1 MGANSNWRQ
10 QSSVGKYVYILTR
23 WRASKM
29 AVTELKEDLVKD
41 VKAVLLPE
49 LNIARL
55 WNRC

>member
-1 MGANSNWRQ
+1 
-10 QSSVGKYVYILTR
+10 
-23 WRASKM
+23 M

-55 WNRC
+55 